1 MKYDYNGHEYDGNFF
16 QSKKFGQGTYTSYDD
31 KGNKVPY
38 IGSWK
43 NDNFL
48 GKTND
53 MWYVTENTDVYK
65 GGWSGGFR
73 NGDGEVTS
81 LKGFTLYKGTFKKD
95 NYHGKGTLYYP
106 NVHLKYAGNFDHGLR
121 DGEGILYNQED
132 ILYNQDGKKVYEGE
146 FQLDKYH
153 GKGTL
158 YYPNGKL
165 KYTGFFD
172 HGLRHGKGILYN
184 QEDILHNQDGK
195 VYEGHFQH
203 DKYHGKGT
211 LYYPNVHLKYDGFFD
226 HGLRHGKGILYNQDG
241 KKVYEGEFQLDK
253 YHGQGKLYDANENLV
268 HEGEW
273 SEGSFVG
280 SPAQKNASCV
290 SQCACCMSINAC
302 SAILPLYRSNCCNTT
317 V

>member
-1 MKYDYNGHEYDGNFF
+1 
-16 QSKKFGQGTYTSYDD
+16 
-31 KGNKVPY
+31 
-38 IGSWK
+38 
-43 NDNFL
+43 
-48 GKTND
+48 

-153 GKGTL
+153 G
-158 YYPNGKL
+158 
-165 KYTGFFD
+165 
-172 HGLRHGKGILYN
+172 
-184 QEDILHNQDGK
+184 
-195 VYEGHFQH
+195 
-203 DKYHGKGT
+203 
-211 LYYPNVHLKYDGFFD
+211 
-226 HGLRHGKGILYNQDG
+226 
-241 KKVYEGEFQLDK
+241 
-253 YHGQGKLYDANENLV
+253 QGKLYDANENLV